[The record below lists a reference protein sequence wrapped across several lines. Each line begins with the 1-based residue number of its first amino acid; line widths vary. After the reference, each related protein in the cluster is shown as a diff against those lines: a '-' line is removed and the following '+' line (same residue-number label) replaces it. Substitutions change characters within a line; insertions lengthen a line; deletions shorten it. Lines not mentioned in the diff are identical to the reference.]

1 MNALDFSS
9 VKATRVSQQVAEQIK
24 NLILSGKLKP
34 GEKLPSEREL
44 SKALGVG
51 RLSLREGFRILESS
65 GILVTRYGI
74 QSGSY
79 IASAG
84 IEQLTA
90 AFSDILRL
98 GDITISQLT
107 EARLEIGMINLKY
120 FMERAIAE
128 DIRELDECIRDIEKK
143 LKTGVPTREANIYFH
158 QLIARGAKNPV
169 FILLNNALL
178 DVWRQF
184 LSKFESPS
192 EHTRKVLA
200 GKKKILKYIK
210 AKNFPQAAE
219 TMQEYI
225 TYSGHR
231 IAFLIETAEKNQ

>member
-1 MNALDFSS
+1 
-9 VKATRVSQQVAEQIK
+9 VAEQIK
-24 NLILSGKLKP
+24 SLILSGKLKP
-34 GEKLPSEREL
+34 GEKLPSERDL
-44 SKALGVG
+44 SKAIGIG

-65 GILVTRYGI
+65 GILVTRYGT

-79 IASAG
+79 VACAG

-98 GDITISQLT
+98 GDITLSQLT
-107 EARLEIGMINLKY
+107 EARLEIGLINLKY
-120 FMERAIAE
+120 FMERAGAE
-128 DIRELDECIRDIEKK
+128 DIQQLDDCIRDIEKK
-143 LKTGVPTREANIYFH
+143 LKTGLQTREANIYFH

-169 FILLNNALL
+169 FILLHNALL

-184 LSKFESPS
+184 LSKFESPP
-192 EHTRKVLA
+192 EHARKVLA

-210 AKNFPQAAE
+210 AKDFQRAAE
-219 TMQEYI
+219 TMKEYI

-231 IAFLIETAEKNQ
+231 IAFLIEKAEKTQ

>member
-1 MNALDFSS
+1 
-9 VKATRVSQQVAEQIK
+9 
-24 NLILSGKLKP
+24 LKP

-44 SKALGVG
+44 SKALGIG
-51 RLSLREGFRILESS
+51 RLSLREGFRILEST

-79 IASAG
+79 VACVG

-98 GDITISQLT
+98 GDITLSQLT
-107 EARLEIGMINLKY
+107 EARLEIGLINLKY
-120 FMERAIAE
+120 FMERAGAE
-128 DIRELDECIRDIEKK
+128 DIQQLDDCVRDIEKK
-143 LKTGVPTREANIYFH
+143 LKTGVHTREANIYFH

-169 FILLNNALL
+169 FILLHNALL
-178 DVWRQF
+178 DIWRQF
-184 LSKFESPS
+184 LSKFESPP

-200 GKKKILKYIK
+200 GKKKLLKYIK
-210 AKNFPQAAE
+210 AKNFQQAAE
-219 TMQEYI
+219 TMKKYI

-231 IAFLIETAEKNQ
+231 IASLIEKAEKTQ